1 MKRYV
6 IGNWK
11 CNKGR
16 EAAQQWFSEFAGL
29 YQPVEGLEVI
39 VAPSF
44 ICLLSLSQY
53 VQALQLS
60 NVFLAAQDV
69 SPFPKGSYTGAV
81 AADMVKGMVD
91 YVIIG
96 HSERRR
102 YFHETSQDTANKM
115 TESVEAGLKPIVCID
130 QPYAMSQLTAL
141 NDIDCDEMILA
152 YGPVEATSARVPEQP
167 QRVAEAAAFISQVQP
182 GRPVVYGGSLSPDN
196 VEKYNALPQLSGVFV
211 GQASLD
217 ARAFADICHKVG
229 ESLATGKSGLT
240 SLAGR

>member
-1 MKRYV
+1 MTKYV
-6 IGNWK
+6 VGNWK
-11 CNKGR
+11 CNKGQK
-16 EAAQQWFSEFAGL
+16 EAQEWFSEFADL
-29 YQPVEGLEVI
+29 YRPVEGLDVI

-44 ICLLSLSQY
+44 LCLQALSQY
-53 VQALQLS
+53 VQALQLK

-81 AADMVKGMVD
+81 AADMLKTMVD

-115 TESVEAGLKPIVCID
+115 AEAVDAGLKPIVCID

-167 QRVAEAAAFISQVQP
+167 QRVAEAARFISQVQSK
-182 GRPVVYGGSLSPDN
+182 RPVVYGGSLFPDN
-196 VEKYNALPQLSGVFV
+196 VGDYVSLPELSGIF
-211 GQASLD
+211 
-217 ARAFADICHKVG
+217 VG
-229 ESLATGKSGLT
+229 ESSLEAKSFVDICNKVGD
-240 SLAGR
+240 SLKD

>member
-1 MKRYV
+1 MKKYV

-11 CNKGR
+11 CNKGQKS
-16 EAAQQWFSEFAGL
+16 AQEWFAEFVDL
-29 YQPVEGLEVI
+29 YRPVEGLEVI

-53 VQALQLS
+53 VQALQLK
-60 NVFLAAQDV
+60 NVSLAAQDV
-69 SPFPKGSYTGAV
+69 SPFPKGAYTGAV
-81 AADMVKGMVD
+81 AADMINEMVD

-102 YFHETSQDTANKM
+102 YFRETSQDIANKM
-115 TESVEAGLKPIVCID
+115 AESVDAGLKPIVCID

-152 YGPVEATSARVPEQP
+152 YGPVEAMSARIPEQA
-167 QRVAEAAAFISQVQP
+167 QRVAEAAGFISQVQP

-196 VEKYNALPQLSGVFV
+196 VEGYISLPQLSGLFV
-211 GQASLD
+211 GQSSLEAKSFAS
-217 ARAFADICHKVG
+217 ICNRVG
-229 ESLATGKSGLT
+229 DSLATGQK
-240 SLAGR
+240 A

>member
-1 MKRYV
+1 MKKYV

-11 CNKGR
+11 SNKNKKD
-16 EAAQQWFSEFAGL
+16 AQAWFSEFATL
-29 YQPVEGLEVI
+29 YTPVAGLEVI

-44 ICLLSLSQY
+44 ICLCSLSEY
-53 VQALQLS
+53 VQALEIENLS
-60 NVFLAAQDV
+60 LAAQDV

-102 YFHETSQDTANKM
+102 YFRETSQDTANKM
-115 TESVEAGLKPIVCID
+115 AETVDAGLKPIVCID

-141 NDIDCDEMILA
+141 HDIDCDEMILA
-152 YGPVEATSARVPEQP
+152 YGPVEGMIARIPEQP
-167 QRVAEAAAFISQVQP
+167 KRVAEATQFISQVHP
-182 GRPVVYGGSLSPDN
+182 RRPVVYGGSLM
-196 VEKYNALPQLSGVFV
+196 VENADEYIALPELAGLFV

-217 ARAFADICHKVG
+217 AASFATLCNKVG
-229 ESLATGKSGLT
+229 T
-240 SLAGR
+240 SLTA

>member
-1 MKRYV
+1 MANKYV

-11 CNKGR
+11 SNKGR
-16 EAAQQWFSEFAGL
+16 ESAQKWFAEFAEL
-29 YQPVEGLEVI
+29 YRPVEGLHVI

-44 ICLLSLSQY
+44 ICLHSLSAY
-53 VQALQLS
+53 VQALDLK

-81 AADMVKGMVD
+81 AADMISDTVD

-115 TESVEAGLKPIVCID
+115 AEAVDAGLKPIVCID

-141 NDIDCDEMILA
+141 NDIDCGEMLIA
-152 YGPVEATSARVPEQP
+152 YGPVEAMTARVPEQP
-167 QRVAEAAAFISQVQP
+167 KRVAEAVKFISQIQRE
-182 GRPVVYGGSLSPDN
+182 RPVVYGGSLMPDN
-196 VEKYNALPQLSGVFV
+196 AEDYISLPHLSGLFV
-211 GQASLD
+211 GQSSLD
-217 ARAFADICHKVG
+217 PRSFAAICNKVG
-229 ESLATGKSGLT
+229 DSMASGD
-240 SLAGR
+240 

>member
-11 CNKGR
+11 SNKTR
-16 EAAQQWFSEFAGL
+16 NSAQEWFFEFADL
-29 YQPVEGLEVI
+29 YRPVDGLEVI

-44 ICLLSLSQY
+44 ICLCSLSEY
-53 VQALQLS
+53 VQALNLKNFS
-60 NVFLAAQDV
+60 LAAQDV

-81 AADMVKGMVD
+81 AADMIRGMVD

-115 TESVEAGLKPIVCID
+115 SEAVDAGLKPIVCID

-141 NDIDCDEMILA
+141 NDIDCDELLIA
-152 YGPVEATSARVPEQP
+152 YGPTEAATTRIPEQP
-167 QRVAEAAAFISQVQP
+167 QRVLEATKFIRQVQSE
-182 GRPVVYGGSLSPDN
+182 RSVVYGGSLLPEN
-196 VEKYNALPQLSGVFV
+196 VEEYIRLDGLSGIFV
-211 GQASLD
+211 GQSSLD
-217 ARAFADICHKVG
+217 ARIFADICNRVG
-229 ESLATGKSGLT
+229 HFVSA
-240 SLAGR
+240 A